1 MTRIL
6 LVDDS
11 GEVRRSMRAVLAEML
26 ADVTFGD
33 AADAAGA
40 LAALDRESVGPRA
53 AGPVAARS
61 QRPRCAPSDSRHPAR
76 RCPYW

>member
-40 LAALDRESVGPRA
+40 IAAL
-53 AGPVAARS
+53 AGE
-61 QRPRCAPSDSRHPAR
+61 
-76 RCPYW
+76 